1 MPELEERKTTL
12 TLMNASMKA
21 ELLEIESKMLTL
33 LSASEGDILDDTEL
47 VETLSHAKTMSQ
59 ELTRKA
65 SGLCDSGC
73 VLIDGRFC
81 MSLLCR

>member
-65 SGLCDSGC
+65 SVLCDSGC
-73 VLIDGRFC
+73 VLIDRHFC
-81 MSLLCR
+81 MSLSCR